1 MHEESADARAST
13 CALSLVRQR
22 IGKVEIMTGGPTWS
36 VAVTVFVV
44 SWGGLPDVVT
54 GCGC

>member
-1 MHEESADARAST
+1 MREESADARAST

-22 IGKVEIMTGGPTWS
+22 LGKVEIMIGGPAWS

-44 SWGGLPDVVT
+44 S
-54 GCGC
+54 